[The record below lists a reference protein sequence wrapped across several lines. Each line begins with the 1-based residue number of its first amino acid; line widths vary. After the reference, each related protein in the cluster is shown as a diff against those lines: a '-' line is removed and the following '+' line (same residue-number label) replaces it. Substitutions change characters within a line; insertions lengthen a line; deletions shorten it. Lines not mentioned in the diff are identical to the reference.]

1 MLKRKKKEKRAVTMG
16 TDTNINEVI
25 PRKQKLTNCLR
36 EKRCRAS
43 KNKINWGHPYKHRIE
58 KGKKV

>member
-36 EKRCRAS
+36 EKSCRAS
-43 KNKINWGHPYKHRIE
+43 KNKIN
-58 KGKKV
+58 